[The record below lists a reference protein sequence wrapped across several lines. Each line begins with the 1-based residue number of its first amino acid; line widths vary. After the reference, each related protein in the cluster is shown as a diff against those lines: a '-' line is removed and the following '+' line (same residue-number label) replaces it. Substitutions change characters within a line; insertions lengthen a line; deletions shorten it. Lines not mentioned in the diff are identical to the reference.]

1 LGLAHDFAI
10 VSLGASPGRHSFGWV
25 GFAAGNTKR
34 LELNR
39 QLPKKSRIG
48 IQGNQQD
55 ELDSRSFHICCN
67 RPRDFDFHCTQG
79 VARGQSTGMAS
90 STPPMGWNSWDSYG
104 TTMNEAQVKAKADW
118 MAKHLKASGDFACV
132 LFQYR
137 LSD

>member
-1 LGLAHDFAI
+1 MNLIQKASASIAIALAI
-10 VSLGASPGRHSFGWV
+10 LIP
-25 GFAAGNTKR
+25 T
-34 LELNR
+34 
-39 QLPKKSRIG
+39 
-48 IQGNQQD
+48 
-55 ELDSRSFHICCN
+55 
-67 RPRDFDFHCTQG
+67 CTQE
-79 VARGQSTGMAS
+79 VARGQSTGVAS